1 MTGTEVDQRRS
12 LIPLLLP
19 LLLLAALIAG
29 LILAPSAGVS
39 ARVPGQAP
47 VQLDSG
53 RVLDLTD
60 SLSGA
65 EANDLEKSSRALSS
79 KSGLDLWIVLVDTF
93 ENPSDAQRWADTV
106 ATNNGLGPKQYLLAI
121 AVEGRSFFLS
131 APANGPVSDDRLTQ
145 IEQDQIKPKLAQN
158 DFAGA
163 AQAAI
168 DGLGGTGGAEGGGGW
183 ILLLILVIAAVAIVL
198 FLVTRR
204 RRTGTARSDAPQQRP
219 LVELEREAGSA
230 LIAADDAVKTAEQ
243 ELGFAIAQ
251 YGEDASTAFS
261 RALEDARTS
270 LAQAFTL
277 KQKLTDDIPDT
288 EQETRDWNIQI
299 IELCT
304 TSITA
309 LTNET
314 AAFEELR
321 KIETDA
327 PALIQAV
334 RTETDRAETGI
345 AQAQSALA
353 ALNTRYAASA
363 LAPVADNVTQA
374 TERVAFAKNAL
385 GLAEQKLAADDR
397 SAAAVAIHAAQEAA
411 AQATGLTSAVT
422 RHGEELAAASAQVT
436 AQISD
441 LEHDLAALRGLPEG
455 SGRFA
460 PIIDAAA
467 QSVETA
473 RGDTDPIRALE
484 KLGETDQALTQVLAE
499 ARGIQAS
506 AERQSSSLQATLVS
520 AQSQLSAAE
529 DYIVARRGAIGADAR
544 TALAEGGR
552 SLVQARELAASDP
565 ATALTHAQ
573 RADAL
578 ARQSLALAQR
588 DVGGFSG
595 GDGGMF
601 GGGTGGN
608 SGGGLGGAI
617 LGGIILNSLFG
628 GGRGGGGSFGGG
640 GSWGGS
646 GGGRSS
652 GGGRGGGGRS
662 GGGNSSSGG
671 RGRSG
676 GGGGRF

>member
-1 MTGTEVDQRRS
+1 MRQTGHPVTGTEAGSRRHIVF
-12 LIPLLLP
+12 LLFPLLV
-19 LLLLAALIAG
+19 LAALISG
-29 LILAPSAGVS
+29 LVITPSASVS
-39 ARVPGQAP
+39 ARVPGQTP
-47 VQLDSG
+47 VQLESG
-53 RVLDLTD
+53 RVLDLTA

-65 EANDLEKSSRALSS
+65 EVTDLDKSSRALSS

-93 ENPSDAQRWADTV
+93 ENPADAQRWADTV

-121 AVEGRSFFLS
+121 ATEGRSFFLS
-131 APANGPVSDDRLTQ
+131 APSNGPISDERLTQ

-168 DGLGGTGGAEGGGGW
+168 DGLGGGGNGGGGGGW
-183 ILLLILVIAAVAIVL
+183 ILLLILVIAAVGIVL

-204 RRTGTARSDAPQQRP
+204 RRAGTARSDAPQQRP
-219 LVELEREAGSA
+219 IAELEREAGSA

-251 YGEDASTAFS
+251 YGEEASTAFA
-261 RALEDARTS
+261 RALEDARTD
-270 LAQAFTL
+270 LGQAFTL

-334 RTETDRAETGI
+334 RAATDDAETGI
-345 AQAQSALA
+345 AQAQSALT

-374 TERVAFAKNAL
+374 TERVAFARNAL
-385 GLAEQKLAADDR
+385 GLAEQKLAAEDR

-411 AQATGLTSAVT
+411 AQATVLTSAVT
-422 RHGEELAAASAQVT
+422 RHGEELSAASAQVA
-436 AQISD
+436 AQIAD

-455 SGRFA
+455 GGRFG
-460 PIIDAAA
+460 PVIEAAA

-473 RGDTDPIRALE
+473 RTDTDPIRALE
-484 KLGETDQALTQVLAE
+484 KLGETDQALTQLLAA

-573 RADAL
+573 RADTL

-608 SGGGLGGAI
+608 GGGGLGGAI

-628 GGRGGGGSFGGG
+628 GGGGGGFGGG
-640 GSWGGS
+640 GGWGGS
-646 GGGRSS
+646 GGGGSR
-652 GGGRGGGGRS
+652 GRGGGGN
-662 GGGNSSSGG
+662 GSSGG